1 MKQII
6 FLLFLLS
13 CTAVYAQQQDSV
25 TIHGR
30 VTDYNGQPIDSASV
44 WWQNPQFNDIIEAIT
59 DKDGHYTARIPK
71 GKYQSAASIYLPSYA
86 HIAMKSG
93 LPETEHRLEFWAWD
107 FIADRDTT
115 LDIRYHRMEAYGL
128 RAFCIPGAM
137 PTYQIYVRPM
147 SLTRTYQWMK
157 ETKPESLVHGE
168 NLSDIEQ
175 QEQNKEARECQMAPR
190 PGQLK
195 VPNIFNFHAPQ
206 ADLPDY
212 VAWKPLT
219 QENVMNFSA
228 LGYFFAKAMY
238 EKNSIPVGL
247 INSSWGGTPV
257 EAWISE
263 EGLKE
268 FPKYI
273 NDKRQYEDD
282 AYLKSIK
289 QTEGLSFYRWNTSL
303 YRGDAGLHEA
313 TPWYAANYNDK
324 DWKTVDLFST
334 DWGTNGLNPINGSH
348 WFRKEVE
355 VPQDWN
361 GKEAT
366 LRLGCIVDADSVY
379 VNGTFVG
386 TVSYQYPPR
395 IYTIPAGVLK
405 AGKNT
410 VTIRLISNNGYPHFV
425 KEKPYK
431 IICGNEEVSLQG
443 EWKYRLGASMP
454 PAPGMMFFCYKPV
467 CLYNAMIAPLQNYG
481 IRGVLWYQ
489 GESNVDRRNEYA
501 ALLTVLIADWR
512 STFDN
517 PELPF
522 YIIELADFLSKD
534 DISGRQAWAE
544 MRKEQAKVAET
555 NRNTRLIRNSDLG
568 EWNDI
573 HPLDKKTLGQRAAES
588 ALETDNK

>member
-1 MKQII
+1 MNKVSFNKVRLSLAVLLCLCATSMVDAKVKLPALISDGMVLQREQPIKVWGTADAGESVQVKFLKNATPTGVKGGKLKVAYTVTADANGRWTLTLPAMKPGGPYILQVNDIELKDI
-6 FLLFLLS
+6 LVGDVWLCSGQSNMELPVS
-13 CTAVYAQQQDSV
+13 
-25 TIHGR
+25 R
-30 VTDYNGQPIDSASV
+30 VTDMFRDEI
-44 WWQNPQFNDIIEAIT
+44 
-59 DKDGHYTARIPK
+59 
-71 GKYQSAASIYLPSYA
+71 AAY
-86 HIAMKSG
+86 
-93 LPETEHRLEFWAWD
+93 ENTN
-107 FIADRDTT
+107 
-115 LDIRYHRMEAYGL
+115 IR
-128 RAFCIPGAM
+128 
-137 PTYQIYVRPM
+137 
-147 SLTRTYQWMK
+147 
-157 ETKPESLVHGE
+157 
-168 NLSDIEQ
+168 
-175 QEQNKEARECQMAPR
+175 
-190 PGQLK
+190 QLK

-386 TVSYQYPPR
+386 TISYQYPPR

-410 VTIRLISNNGYPHFV
+410 VTIRLISNNSYPHFV

-443 EWKYRLGASMP
+443 EWKYRLGAPMP
-454 PAPGMMFFCYKPV
+454 PAPGMMFFCYEPV
-467 CLYNAMIAPLQNYG
+467 CLYNAMIAPLQNYD

-501 ALLTVLIADWR
+501 ALLTAMIADWR
-512 STFDN
+512 STFGN

-522 YIIELADFLSKD
+522 YIVELADFLSRD
-534 DISGRQAWAE
+534 DVSGRQAWAE

-588 ALETDNK
+588 ALENNK

>member
-1 MKQII
+1 MNKVSFNKVRLSLAVLLCLCATSMVDAKVKLPALISDGMVLQREQPIKVWGTADAGESVQVKFLKNATPTGVKGGKLKVAYTVTADANGRWTLTLPAMKPGGPYILQVNDIELKDI
-6 FLLFLLS
+6 LVGDVWLCSGQSNMELP
-13 CTAVYAQQQDSV
+13 VN
-25 TIHGR
+25 R
-30 VTDYNGQPIDSASV
+30 VTDMFRDEISAYE
-44 WWQNPQFNDIIEAIT
+44 NTN
-59 DKDGHYTARIPK
+59 
-71 GKYQSAASIYLPSYA
+71 
-86 HIAMKSG
+86 
-93 LPETEHRLEFWAWD
+93 
-107 FIADRDTT
+107 
-115 LDIRYHRMEAYGL
+115 IR
-128 RAFCIPGAM
+128 
-137 PTYQIYVRPM
+137 
-147 SLTRTYQWMK
+147 
-157 ETKPESLVHGE
+157 
-168 NLSDIEQ
+168 
-175 QEQNKEARECQMAPR
+175 
-190 PGQLK
+190 QLK

-386 TVSYQYPPR
+386 TISYQYPPR

-454 PAPGMMFFCYKPV
+454 PAPGMMFFCYEPV

-522 YIIELADFLSKD
+522 YIIELADFLSRD
-534 DISGRQAWAE
+534 DVSGRQAWAE

>member
-1 MKQII
+1 MSLAVLLCLCATSMVDAKVKLPALISDGMVLQREQPIKVWGTADAGESVQVKFLKNATPTGVKGGKLKVAYTVTADANGRWTLTLPAMKPGGPYILQVNDIELKDI
-6 FLLFLLS
+6 LVGDVWLCSGQSNMELPVS
-13 CTAVYAQQQDSV
+13 
-25 TIHGR
+25 R
-30 VTDYNGQPIDSASV
+30 VTDMFRDEI
-44 WWQNPQFNDIIEAIT
+44 
-59 DKDGHYTARIPK
+59 
-71 GKYQSAASIYLPSYA
+71 AAY
-86 HIAMKSG
+86 
-93 LPETEHRLEFWAWD
+93 ENTN
-107 FIADRDTT
+107 
-115 LDIRYHRMEAYGL
+115 IR
-128 RAFCIPGAM
+128 
-137 PTYQIYVRPM
+137 
-147 SLTRTYQWMK
+147 
-157 ETKPESLVHGE
+157 
-168 NLSDIEQ
+168 
-175 QEQNKEARECQMAPR
+175 
-190 PGQLK
+190 QLK

-386 TVSYQYPPR
+386 TISYQYPPR

-410 VTIRLISNNGYPHFV
+410 VTIRLISNNSYPHFV

-443 EWKYRLGASMP
+443 EWKYRLGAPMP
-454 PAPGMMFFCYKPV
+454 PAPGMMFFCYEPV

-501 ALLTVLIADWR
+501 ALLTALIADWR
-512 STFDN
+512 NTFGN

-522 YIIELADFLSKD
+522 YIVELADFLSRD
-534 DISGRQAWAE
+534 DVSGRQAWAE

-555 NRNTRLIRNSDLG
+555 NRNPRLIRNSDLG

-588 ALETDNK
+588 ALENNK

>member
-1 MKQII
+1 MNKVRFNKVRLSLAVLLCLCATSMVDAKVKLPALISDGMVLQREQPIKVWGTADAGESVQVKFLKNATPTGVKGGKLKVAYTVTADANGRWTLTLPAMKPGGPYILQVNDIELKDI
-6 FLLFLLS
+6 LVGDVWLCSGQSNMELPVS
-13 CTAVYAQQQDSV
+13 
-25 TIHGR
+25 R
-30 VTDYNGQPIDSASV
+30 VTDMFRDEI
-44 WWQNPQFNDIIEAIT
+44 
-59 DKDGHYTARIPK
+59 
-71 GKYQSAASIYLPSYA
+71 AAY
-86 HIAMKSG
+86 
-93 LPETEHRLEFWAWD
+93 ENTN
-107 FIADRDTT
+107 
-115 LDIRYHRMEAYGL
+115 IR
-128 RAFCIPGAM
+128 
-137 PTYQIYVRPM
+137 
-147 SLTRTYQWMK
+147 
-157 ETKPESLVHGE
+157 
-168 NLSDIEQ
+168 
-175 QEQNKEARECQMAPR
+175 
-190 PGQLK
+190 QLK

-228 LGYFFAKAMY
+228 LAYFFAKAMY
-238 EKNSIPVGL
+238 EKNSIPIGL

-273 NDKRQYEDD
+273 NEKRQYEDD

-303 YRGDAGLHEA
+303 YQGDAGLHEA

-386 TVSYQYPPR
+386 TISYQYPPR

-410 VTIRLISNNGYPHFV
+410 VTIRLISNNSYPHFV

-443 EWKYRLGASMP
+443 EWKYRLGAPMP
-454 PAPGMMFFCYKPV
+454 PAPGMMFFCYEPV

-501 ALLTVLIADWR
+501 ALLTALIADWR
-512 STFDN
+512 NTFGN

-522 YIIELADFLSKD
+522 YIVELADFLSRD
-534 DISGRQAWAE
+534 DVSGRQAWAE

-588 ALETDNK
+588 ALENNK

>member
-1 MKQII
+1 MNKVSFNKVRLSLAVLLCLCATSMVDAKVKLPALISDGMVLQREQPIKVWGTADAGESVQVKFLKNATPTGVKGGKLKVAYTVTADANGRWTLTLPAMKPGGPYILQVNDIELKDI
-6 FLLFLLS
+6 LVGDVWLCSGQSNMELPVS
-13 CTAVYAQQQDSV
+13 
-25 TIHGR
+25 R
-30 VTDYNGQPIDSASV
+30 VTDMFRDEI
-44 WWQNPQFNDIIEAIT
+44 
-59 DKDGHYTARIPK
+59 
-71 GKYQSAASIYLPSYA
+71 AAY
-86 HIAMKSG
+86 
-93 LPETEHRLEFWAWD
+93 ENTN
-107 FIADRDTT
+107 
-115 LDIRYHRMEAYGL
+115 IR
-128 RAFCIPGAM
+128 
-137 PTYQIYVRPM
+137 
-147 SLTRTYQWMK
+147 
-157 ETKPESLVHGE
+157 
-168 NLSDIEQ
+168 
-175 QEQNKEARECQMAPR
+175 
-190 PGQLK
+190 QLK

-386 TVSYQYPPR
+386 TISYQYPPR

-410 VTIRLISNNGYPHFV
+410 VTIRLISNNSYPHFV

-443 EWKYRLGASMP
+443 EWKYRLGAPMP
-454 PAPGMMFFCYKPV
+454 PAPGMMFFCYEPV

-501 ALLTVLIADWR
+501 ALLTAMIADWR
-512 STFDN
+512 STFGN

-522 YIIELADFLSKD
+522 YIVELADFLSRD
-534 DISGRQAWAE
+534 DVKGRQAWAE

-588 ALETDNK
+588 ALENNK

>member
-1 MKQII
+1 MNKVSFNKVRLSLAVLLCLCATSMVDAKVKLPALISDGMVLQREQPIKVWGTADAGESVQVKFLKNATPTGVKGGKLKVAYTVTADANGRWTLTLPAMKPGGPYILQVNDIELKDI
-6 FLLFLLS
+6 LVGDVWLCSGQSNMELPVS
-13 CTAVYAQQQDSV
+13 
-25 TIHGR
+25 R
-30 VTDYNGQPIDSASV
+30 VTDMFRDEI
-44 WWQNPQFNDIIEAIT
+44 
-59 DKDGHYTARIPK
+59 
-71 GKYQSAASIYLPSYA
+71 AAY
-86 HIAMKSG
+86 
-93 LPETEHRLEFWAWD
+93 ENTN
-107 FIADRDTT
+107 
-115 LDIRYHRMEAYGL
+115 IR
-128 RAFCIPGAM
+128 
-137 PTYQIYVRPM
+137 
-147 SLTRTYQWMK
+147 
-157 ETKPESLVHGE
+157 
-168 NLSDIEQ
+168 
-175 QEQNKEARECQMAPR
+175 
-190 PGQLK
+190 QLK

-386 TVSYQYPPR
+386 TISYQYPPR

-522 YIIELADFLSKD
+522 YVVELADFLSKD

-573 HPLDKKTLGQRAAES
+573 HPLDKKNLGQRAAES

>member
-1 MKQII
+1 MNKVSFNKVRLSLAVLLCLCATSMVDAKVKLPALISDGMVLQREQPIKVWGTADAGESVQVKFLKNATPTGVKGGKLKVAYTVTADANGRWTLTLPAMKPGGPYILQVNDIELKDI
-6 FLLFLLS
+6 LVGDVWLCSGQSNMELPVS
-13 CTAVYAQQQDSV
+13 
-25 TIHGR
+25 R
-30 VTDYNGQPIDSASV
+30 VTDMFRDEI
-44 WWQNPQFNDIIEAIT
+44 
-59 DKDGHYTARIPK
+59 
-71 GKYQSAASIYLPSYA
+71 AAY
-86 HIAMKSG
+86 
-93 LPETEHRLEFWAWD
+93 ENTN
-107 FIADRDTT
+107 
-115 LDIRYHRMEAYGL
+115 IR
-128 RAFCIPGAM
+128 
-137 PTYQIYVRPM
+137 
-147 SLTRTYQWMK
+147 
-157 ETKPESLVHGE
+157 
-168 NLSDIEQ
+168 
-175 QEQNKEARECQMAPR
+175 
-190 PGQLK
+190 QLK

-386 TVSYQYPPR
+386 TISYQYPPR

-501 ALLTVLIADWR
+501 ALLTVLIAEWR

-522 YIIELADFLSKD
+522 YIVELADFLSKD

-573 HPLDKKTLGQRAAES
+573 HPLDKKNLGQRAAES

>member
-1 MKQII
+1 MNKVSFNKVRLSLAVLLCLCATSMVDAKVKLPALISDGMVLQREQPIKVWGTADAGESVQVKFLKNATPTGVKGGKLKVAYTVTADANGRWTLTLPAMKPGGPYILQVNDIELKDI
-6 FLLFLLS
+6 LVGDVWLCSGQSNMELPVS
-13 CTAVYAQQQDSV
+13 
-25 TIHGR
+25 R
-30 VTDYNGQPIDSASV
+30 VTDMFRDEISAYE
-44 WWQNPQFNDIIEAIT
+44 NTN
-59 DKDGHYTARIPK
+59 
-71 GKYQSAASIYLPSYA
+71 
-86 HIAMKSG
+86 
-93 LPETEHRLEFWAWD
+93 
-107 FIADRDTT
+107 
-115 LDIRYHRMEAYGL
+115 IR
-128 RAFCIPGAM
+128 
-137 PTYQIYVRPM
+137 
-147 SLTRTYQWMK
+147 
-157 ETKPESLVHGE
+157 
-168 NLSDIEQ
+168 
-175 QEQNKEARECQMAPR
+175 
-190 PGQLK
+190 QLK

-206 ADLPDY
+206 TDLPDY

-238 EKNSIPVGL
+238 EKNNIPVGL

-386 TVSYQYPPR
+386 TISYQYPPR

-501 ALLTVLIADWR
+501 ALLTAMIADWR
-512 STFDN
+512 STFGN

-522 YIIELADFLSKD
+522 YIVELADFLSRD
-534 DISGRQAWAE
+534 DVSGRQAWAE

-588 ALETDNK
+588 ALENNK

>member
-1 MKQII
+1 MNKVRFNKVRLSLAVLLCLCATSMVDAKVKLPALISDGMVLQREQPIKVWGTADAGENVQVKFLKNATPTGVKGGKLKVAYTVTADANGRWTLTLPAMKPGGPYILQVNDIELKDI
-6 FLLFLLS
+6 LVGDVWLCSGQSNMELPVS
-13 CTAVYAQQQDSV
+13 
-25 TIHGR
+25 R
-30 VTDYNGQPIDSASV
+30 VTDMFRDEI
-44 WWQNPQFNDIIEAIT
+44 
-59 DKDGHYTARIPK
+59 
-71 GKYQSAASIYLPSYA
+71 AAY
-86 HIAMKSG
+86 
-93 LPETEHRLEFWAWD
+93 ENTN
-107 FIADRDTT
+107 
-115 LDIRYHRMEAYGL
+115 IR
-128 RAFCIPGAM
+128 
-137 PTYQIYVRPM
+137 
-147 SLTRTYQWMK
+147 
-157 ETKPESLVHGE
+157 
-168 NLSDIEQ
+168 
-175 QEQNKEARECQMAPR
+175 
-190 PGQLK
+190 QLK

-228 LGYFFAKAMY
+228 LAYFFAKAMY
-238 EKNSIPVGL
+238 EKNSIPIGL

-303 YRGDAGLHEA
+303 YRGDAGLHET

-324 DWKTVDLFST
+324 DWQTVDLFST
-334 DWGTNGLNPINGSH
+334 DWGSNGLNPINGSH

-431 IICGNEEVSLQG
+431 IVCGNEEVSLQG

-501 ALLTVLIADWR
+501 ALLTAMIADWR
-512 STFDN
+512 STFDK

-522 YIIELADFLSKD
+522 YIVELADFLSKD
-534 DISGRQAWAE
+534 DIGGRQAWAE

>member
-1 MKQII
+1 MNKVRFNKVRLSLAVLLCLCATSMVDAKVKLPALISDGMVLQREQPIKVWGTADAGESVQVKFLKNATPTGVKGGKLKVAYTVTADANGRWTLTLPAMKPGGPYILQVNDIELKDI
-6 FLLFLLS
+6 LVGDVWLCSGQSNMELPVS
-13 CTAVYAQQQDSV
+13 
-25 TIHGR
+25 R
-30 VTDYNGQPIDSASV
+30 VTDMFRDEI
-44 WWQNPQFNDIIEAIT
+44 
-59 DKDGHYTARIPK
+59 
-71 GKYQSAASIYLPSYA
+71 AAY
-86 HIAMKSG
+86 
-93 LPETEHRLEFWAWD
+93 ENTN
-107 FIADRDTT
+107 
-115 LDIRYHRMEAYGL
+115 IR
-128 RAFCIPGAM
+128 
-137 PTYQIYVRPM
+137 
-147 SLTRTYQWMK
+147 
-157 ETKPESLVHGE
+157 
-168 NLSDIEQ
+168 
-175 QEQNKEARECQMAPR
+175 
-190 PGQLK
+190 QLK

-303 YRGDAGLHEA
+303 YQGDAGLHEA

-348 WFRKEVE
+348 WFRKEVK

-386 TVSYQYPPR
+386 TISYQYPPR

-410 VTIRLISNNGYPHFV
+410 VTIRLISNNSYPHFV

-443 EWKYRLGASMP
+443 EWKYRLGAPMP
-454 PAPGMMFFCYKPV
+454 PAPGMMFFCYEPV

-501 ALLTVLIADWR
+501 ALLTALIADWR
-512 STFDN
+512 NTFGN

-522 YIIELADFLSKD
+522 YIVELADFLSRD
-534 DISGRQAWAE
+534 DVSGRQAWAE

-588 ALETDNK
+588 ALENNK

>member
-1 MKQII
+1 MNKVSFNKVRLSLAVLLCLCATSMVDAKVKLPALISDGMVLQREQPIKVWGTADAGESVQVKFLKNATPTGVKGGKLKVAYTVTADANGRWTLTLPAMKPGGPYILQVNDIELKDI
-6 FLLFLLS
+6 LVGDVWLCSGQSNMELPVS
-13 CTAVYAQQQDSV
+13 
-25 TIHGR
+25 R
-30 VTDYNGQPIDSASV
+30 VTDMFRDEISAYE
-44 WWQNPQFNDIIEAIT
+44 NTN
-59 DKDGHYTARIPK
+59 
-71 GKYQSAASIYLPSYA
+71 
-86 HIAMKSG
+86 
-93 LPETEHRLEFWAWD
+93 
-107 FIADRDTT
+107 
-115 LDIRYHRMEAYGL
+115 IR
-128 RAFCIPGAM
+128 
-137 PTYQIYVRPM
+137 
-147 SLTRTYQWMK
+147 
-157 ETKPESLVHGE
+157 
-168 NLSDIEQ
+168 
-175 QEQNKEARECQMAPR
+175 
-190 PGQLK
+190 QLK

-206 ADLPDY
+206 TDLPDY

-238 EKNSIPVGL
+238 EKNNIPVGL

-501 ALLTVLIADWR
+501 ALLTAMIADWR
-512 STFDN
+512 STFGN

-522 YIIELADFLSKD
+522 YIVELADFLSRD
-534 DISGRQAWAE
+534 DVSGRQAWAE

-588 ALETDNK
+588 ALENNK

>member
-1 MKQII
+1 MNKVRFNKVRLSLAVLLCLCATSMVDAKVKLPALISDGMVLQHEQPIKVWGTADAGESVQVKFLKNATPTGVKGGKLKVAYTVTADANGRWTLTLPAMKPGGPYILQVNDIELKDI
-6 FLLFLLS
+6 LVGDVWLCSGQSNMELPVS
-13 CTAVYAQQQDSV
+13 
-25 TIHGR
+25 R
-30 VTDYNGQPIDSASV
+30 VTDMFRDEI
-44 WWQNPQFNDIIEAIT
+44 
-59 DKDGHYTARIPK
+59 
-71 GKYQSAASIYLPSYA
+71 AAY
-86 HIAMKSG
+86 
-93 LPETEHRLEFWAWD
+93 ENTN
-107 FIADRDTT
+107 
-115 LDIRYHRMEAYGL
+115 IR
-128 RAFCIPGAM
+128 
-137 PTYQIYVRPM
+137 
-147 SLTRTYQWMK
+147 
-157 ETKPESLVHGE
+157 
-168 NLSDIEQ
+168 
-175 QEQNKEARECQMAPR
+175 
-190 PGQLK
+190 QLK

-303 YRGDAGLHEA
+303 YQGDAGLHEA

-386 TVSYQYPPR
+386 TISYQYPPR

-410 VTIRLISNNGYPHFV
+410 VTIRLISNNSYPHFV

-443 EWKYRLGASMP
+443 EWKYRLGAPMP
-454 PAPGMMFFCYKPV
+454 PAPGMMFFCYEPV

-501 ALLTVLIADWR
+501 ALLTALIADWR
-512 STFDN
+512 NTFGN

-522 YIIELADFLSKD
+522 YIVELADFLSRD
-534 DISGRQAWAE
+534 DVSGRQAWAE

-588 ALETDNK
+588 ALENNK

>member
-1 MKQII
+1 MNKVRFNKVRLSLAVLLCLCATSMVDAKVKLPALISDGMVLQREQPIKVWGTADAGESVQVKFLKNAAPTGVKGGKLKAAYTVTADANGRWTLTLPAMKPGGPYILQVNDIELKDI
-6 FLLFLLS
+6 LVGDVWLCSGQSNMELPVS
-13 CTAVYAQQQDSV
+13 
-25 TIHGR
+25 R
-30 VTDYNGQPIDSASV
+30 VTDMFRDEI
-44 WWQNPQFNDIIEAIT
+44 
-59 DKDGHYTARIPK
+59 
-71 GKYQSAASIYLPSYA
+71 AAY
-86 HIAMKSG
+86 KN
-93 LPETEHRLEFWAWD
+93 TN
-107 FIADRDTT
+107 
-115 LDIRYHRMEAYGL
+115 IR
-128 RAFCIPGAM
+128 
-137 PTYQIYVRPM
+137 
-147 SLTRTYQWMK
+147 
-157 ETKPESLVHGE
+157 
-168 NLSDIEQ
+168 
-175 QEQNKEARECQMAPR
+175 
-190 PGQLK
+190 QLK

-334 DWGTNGLNPINGSH
+334 DWGNNGLNPINGSH
-348 WFRKEVE
+348 WFRKKVE
-355 VPQDWN
+355 VPQEWN

-501 ALLTVLIADWR
+501 ALLTAMIADWR
-512 STFDN
+512 STFDK

-522 YIIELADFLSKD
+522 YIVELADFLSKD
-534 DISGRQAWAE
+534 DVGGRQAWAE

>member
-1 MKQII
+1 MNKVSFNKVRLSLAVLLCLCATSMVDAKVKLPALISDGMVLQREQPIKVWGTADAGESVQVKFLKNATPTGVKGGKLKVAYTVTADANGRWTLTLPAMKPGGPYILQVNDIELKDI
-6 FLLFLLS
+6 LVGDVWLCSGQSNMELPVS
-13 CTAVYAQQQDSV
+13 
-25 TIHGR
+25 R
-30 VTDYNGQPIDSASV
+30 VTDMFRDEI
-44 WWQNPQFNDIIEAIT
+44 
-59 DKDGHYTARIPK
+59 
-71 GKYQSAASIYLPSYA
+71 AAY
-86 HIAMKSG
+86 
-93 LPETEHRLEFWAWD
+93 ENTN
-107 FIADRDTT
+107 
-115 LDIRYHRMEAYGL
+115 IR
-128 RAFCIPGAM
+128 
-137 PTYQIYVRPM
+137 
-147 SLTRTYQWMK
+147 
-157 ETKPESLVHGE
+157 
-168 NLSDIEQ
+168 
-175 QEQNKEARECQMAPR
+175 
-190 PGQLK
+190 QLK

-247 INSSWGGTPV
+247 INSSWGGTPG

-386 TVSYQYPPR
+386 TISYQYPPR

-522 YIIELADFLSKD
+522 YIVELADFLSKD

-573 HPLDKKTLGQRAAES
+573 HPLDKKNLGQRAAES

>member
-1 MKQII
+1 MNQVSFNKVRLSLAVLLCLCATSMVNAKVKLPALISNGMVLQREQPIKIWGTADAGESVQVKFLKNATPTGVKGDKLKAAYTVTTDANGKWTLTLPAMKPGGPYILQVNDIELKDI
-6 FLLFLLS
+6 LVGDVWLCSGQSNMELPVS
-13 CTAVYAQQQDSV
+13 
-25 TIHGR
+25 R
-30 VTDYNGQPIDSASV
+30 VTDMFRDEISAYE
-44 WWQNPQFNDIIEAIT
+44 NTN
-59 DKDGHYTARIPK
+59 
-71 GKYQSAASIYLPSYA
+71 
-86 HIAMKSG
+86 
-93 LPETEHRLEFWAWD
+93 
-107 FIADRDTT
+107 
-115 LDIRYHRMEAYGL
+115 IR
-128 RAFCIPGAM
+128 
-137 PTYQIYVRPM
+137 
-147 SLTRTYQWMK
+147 
-157 ETKPESLVHGE
+157 
-168 NLSDIEQ
+168 
-175 QEQNKEARECQMAPR
+175 
-190 PGQLK
+190 QLK

-228 LGYFFAKAMY
+228 LAYFFAKAMY
-238 EKNSIPVGL
+238 EKNSIPIGL

-273 NDKRQYEDD
+273 NEKRQYEDD

-289 QTEGLSFYRWNTSL
+289 QTEGLNFYRWNTSL
-303 YRGDAGLHEA
+303 YRGDAGLHET

-324 DWKTVDLFST
+324 DWQTVDLFST
-334 DWGTNGLNPINGSH
+334 DWGSNGLNPINGSH
-348 WFRKEVE
+348 WFRKKVE
-355 VPQDWN
+355 VPQEWN

-501 ALLTVLIADWR
+501 ALLTAMIADWR
-512 STFDN
+512 STFDK

-522 YIIELADFLSKD
+522 YIVELADFLSKD
-534 DISGRQAWAE
+534 DVGGRQAWAE

>member
-1 MKQII
+1 MNKVSFNKVRLSLAVLLCLCATSMVDAKVKLPALISDGMVLQREQPIKVWGTADAGESVQVKFLKNATPTGVKGGKLKVAYTVTADANGRWTLTLPAMKPGGPYILQVNDIELKDI
-6 FLLFLLS
+6 LVGDVWLCSGQSNMELPVS
-13 CTAVYAQQQDSV
+13 
-25 TIHGR
+25 R
-30 VTDYNGQPIDSASV
+30 VTDMFRDEI
-44 WWQNPQFNDIIEAIT
+44 
-59 DKDGHYTARIPK
+59 
-71 GKYQSAASIYLPSYA
+71 AAY
-86 HIAMKSG
+86 
-93 LPETEHRLEFWAWD
+93 ENTN
-107 FIADRDTT
+107 
-115 LDIRYHRMEAYGL
+115 IR
-128 RAFCIPGAM
+128 
-137 PTYQIYVRPM
+137 
-147 SLTRTYQWMK
+147 
-157 ETKPESLVHGE
+157 
-168 NLSDIEQ
+168 
-175 QEQNKEARECQMAPR
+175 
-190 PGQLK
+190 QLK

-386 TVSYQYPPR
+386 TISYQYPPR

-501 ALLTVLIADWR
+501 ALLTAMIADWR
-512 STFDN
+512 STFGN

-522 YIIELADFLSKD
+522 YIVELADFLSRD
-534 DISGRQAWAE
+534 DVSGRQAWAE

-588 ALETDNK
+588 ALENNK